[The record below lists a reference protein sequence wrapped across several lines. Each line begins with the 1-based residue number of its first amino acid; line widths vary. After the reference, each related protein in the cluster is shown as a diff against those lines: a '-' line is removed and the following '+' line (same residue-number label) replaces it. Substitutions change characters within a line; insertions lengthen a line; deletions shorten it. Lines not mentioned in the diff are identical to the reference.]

1 MKRAFFYF
9 VTLLTIIVGLF
20 GCTTTLIHKESKSVR
35 LTTGSI
41 DYDSQTLARNTL
53 PVLMPYNKVIDPA
66 GKSVYFGDP
75 GNEDHALDCA
85 LSPDGKTLAVEG
97 RYEVVFVDT
106 KSQKI
111 VSRIELSKFKSFRRF
126 VNTLSGIIWS
136 PDGKYVFWSAD
147 NRRNDSAVLRAEWNT
162 ASGAEFLP
170 GKAIHFKGQK
180 KPDGRFLTAIP
191 NEIALSDHFL
201 FVVLN
206 GNNQVV
212 KIDLQSDQPVW
223 VTRVGVAPFGIA
235 RAAGK
240 LYVTNWAGRQ
250 PMAGEEVAGTPWD
263 PAVVDSAT
271 GAVSNGTVTVL
282 DPASG
287 KILKEIAVGLHPNDI
302 VKSPDGKFVYVANA
316 NSDNVSVIATGTETV
331 TETISVRLMKTAKNF
346 VGDSPNGLAVSPDG
360 KRLYVA
366 NGMDNALAVVELG
379 KKSSSGGTA
388 QSSRVLGFIPTETYP
403 GAVAVSGN
411 ASTLYVA
418 NIEAIG
424 SRIAFRKA
432 NGAEADPSSA
442 GFFNAHREK
451 ASISI
456 IPVPDEKTLQK
467 FTERVKKNNLIFRM
481 QLSRLLPRKNRKPV
495 PVPERIGE
503 PSIFKHVIY
512 IIKENR
518 TYDQVLGDMKEG
530 DGEAKLCSFGEKV
543 TPNQHK
549 LAREFSL
556 LDNYYA
562 SGKCSSEGHQWTD
575 SGIVTDYIE
584 KKVRAW
590 FRSYDHIQYDAMVY
604 PEYGFIWNDAMTN
617 GKSTRI
623 YGEAC
628 FVQWDN
634 TKWKT
639 WSDIYNDFV
648 SGTKAF
654 RFVNKS
660 TIAPVN
666 KILSQKFPAYDHKI
680 PDILR
685 AEGFIKELKSYEKM
699 PGDQWPRLMVMALPS
714 DHTSGTRPG
723 YPTPRAM
730 VADNDLALG
739 QIVEAVSKS
748 RFWKNTVILVT
759 EDDSQAGW
767 DHVSAYRTV
776 GFVISPYSRLKKT
789 IHTNYNQ
796 TSMLRTVEQIL
807 GIPPMNQ
814 IDASA
819 SPMRDCFDSKP
830 DFSPYT
836 AVPNQIALNEMNPP
850 LKALNGEA
858 LKYAK
863 LSLLPEFDKIDSGRD
878 DILNRIIWFATM
890 GDRPYPAKY
899 AGGDDD
905 D

>member
-1 MKRAFFYF
+1 MG
-9 VTLLTIIVGLF
+9 VLF
-20 GCTTTLIHKESKSVR
+20 GILSCTPVLVQKKSATLPPVAQAVN
-35 LTTGSI
+35 
-41 DYDSQTLARNTL
+41 YDAQTLARNTL

-85 LSPDGKTLAVEG
+85 LSPDGKILAVET
-97 RYEVVFVDT
+97 RYGVVFVDT
-106 KSQKI
+106 RSQKV
-111 VSRIELSKFKSFRRF
+111 VSQIELRKIKSFRRYM
-126 VNTLSGIIWS
+126 NTLSGIIWS
-136 PDGKYVFWSAD
+136 PDGKTVFWSAD
-147 NRRNDSAVLRAEWNT
+147 NKRNDSAVLRAEWT
-162 ASGAEFLP
+162 PDSGARLLP
-170 GKAIHFKGQK
+170 DKALHFKGQK
-180 KPDGRFLTAIP
+180 KPHGRFLTAIP
-191 NEIALSDHFL
+191 NEVVLSGHFL

-223 VTRVGVAPFGIA
+223 TTTVGVAPFGLTL
-235 RAAGK
+235 AAGK
-240 LYVTNWAGRQ
+240 MYVTNWGGRQ
-250 PMAGEEVAGTPWD
+250 PKHGEETAGTPWD
-263 PAVVDSAT
+263 PAAVDSVT

-282 DPASG
+282 DPNTG
-287 KILKEIAVGLHPNDI
+287 KILKEIPVGLHPNDI
-302 VKSPDGKFVYVANA
+302 VKSPDEWFVYVANA
-316 NSDNVSVIATGTETV
+316 NSDNVSVISTETETV
-331 TETISVRLMKTAKNF
+331 TETISVRLMKTAQNF

-379 KKSSSGGTA
+379 KKASRSGTA
-388 QSSRVLGFIPTETYP
+388 HSSRLLGFIPTETYP
-403 GAVAVSGN
+403 GAVVVSRN

-432 NGAEADPSSA
+432 NGAVASPSSA
-442 GFFNAHREK
+442 GFFNAHHEK

-456 IPVPDEKTLQK
+456 IPVPNEKTLQK
-467 FTERVKKNNLIFRM
+467 FTARVKKNNLTFRM
-481 QLSRLLPRKNRKPV
+481 ELSKLLPRKNRKPV

-503 PSIFKHVIY
+503 PSVFKHVIY

-543 TPNQHK
+543 TPNHHK

-604 PEYGFIWNDAMTN
+604 PEYGFIWNDALAN
-617 GKSTRI
+617 GKRVRI
-623 YGEAC
+623 FGEAC
-628 FVQWDN
+628 FVQWDHN
-634 TKWKT
+634 RWKT
-639 WSDIYNDFV
+639 WNDIYTDFV
-648 SGTKAF
+648 SGKKAF
-654 RFVNKS
+654 QFVNKS

-685 AEGFIKELKSYEKM
+685 AAAFIEELKAYEKM
-699 PGDQWPRLMVMALPS
+699 PGDQLPQLMVMALPS
-714 DHTSGTRPG
+714 DHTAGTRPG

-789 IHTNYNQ
+789 VHTNYNQ
-796 TSMLRTVEQIL
+796 TSMLRTIEQIL

-819 SPMRDCFDSKP
+819 SPMRDCFSRKP

-836 AVPNQIALNEMNPP
+836 AVSNQIALNEMNPP

-890 GDRPYPAKY
+890 GNRPYPAKY
-899 AGGDDD
+899 AGRDDD

>member
-1 MKRAFFYF
+1 MKRVFMHTFGWMG
-9 VTLLTIIVGLF
+9 VLF
-20 GCTTTLIHKESKSVR
+20 GILSCTPVLVQKKSATLPPVAQAVN
-35 LTTGSI
+35 
-41 DYDSQTLARNTL
+41 YDAQTLARNTL

-85 LSPDGKTLAVEG
+85 LSPDGKILAVET
-97 RYEVVFVDT
+97 RYGVVFVDT
-106 KSQKI
+106 RSQKV
-111 VSRIELSKFKSFRRF
+111 VSQIELRKIKSFRRYM
-126 VNTLSGIIWS
+126 NTLSGIIWS
-136 PDGKYVFWSAD
+136 PDGKTVFWSAD
-147 NRRNDSAVLRAEWNT
+147 NKRNDSAVLRAEWT
-162 ASGAEFLP
+162 PDSGARLLP
-170 GKAIHFKGQK
+170 DKALHFKGQK
-180 KPDGRFLTAIP
+180 KPHGRFLTAIP
-191 NEIALSDHFL
+191 NEVVLSGHFL

-223 VTRVGVAPFGIA
+223 TTTVGVAPFGLTL
-235 RAAGK
+235 AAGK
-240 LYVTNWAGRQ
+240 MYVTNWGGRQ
-250 PMAGEEVAGTPWD
+250 PKHGEETAGTPWD
-263 PAVVDSAT
+263 PAAVDSVT

-282 DPASG
+282 DPNTG
-287 KILKEIAVGLHPNDI
+287 KILKEIPVGLHPNDI
-302 VKSPDGKFVYVANA
+302 VKSPDEWFVYVANA
-316 NSDNVSVIATGTETV
+316 NSDNVSVISTETETV
-331 TETISVRLMKTAKNF
+331 TETISVRLMKTAQNF

-379 KKSSSGGTA
+379 KKASRSGTA
-388 QSSRVLGFIPTETYP
+388 HSSRLLGFIPTETYP
-403 GAVAVSGN
+403 GAVVVSRN

-432 NGAEADPSSA
+432 NGAVASPSSA
-442 GFFNAHREK
+442 GFFNAHHEK

-456 IPVPDEKTLQK
+456 IPVPNEKTLQK
-467 FTERVKKNNLIFRM
+467 FTARVKKNNLTFRM
-481 QLSRLLPRKNRKPV
+481 ELSKLLPRKNRKPV

-503 PSIFKHVIY
+503 PSVFKHVIY

-543 TPNQHK
+543 TPNHHK

-604 PEYGFIWNDAMTN
+604 PEYGFIWNDALAN
-617 GKSTRI
+617 GKRVRI
-623 YGEAC
+623 FGEAC
-628 FVQWDN
+628 FVQWDHN
-634 TKWKT
+634 RWKT
-639 WSDIYNDFV
+639 WNDIYTDFV
-648 SGTKAF
+648 SGKKAF
-654 RFVNKS
+654 QFVNKS

-685 AEGFIKELKSYEKM
+685 AAAFIEELKAYEKM
-699 PGDQWPRLMVMALPS
+699 PGDQLPQLMVMALPS
-714 DHTSGTRPG
+714 DHTAGTRPG

-789 IHTNYNQ
+789 VHTNYNQ
-796 TSMLRTVEQIL
+796 TSMLRTIEQIL

-819 SPMRDCFDSKP
+819 SPMRDCFSRKP

-836 AVPNQIALNEMNPP
+836 AVSNQIALNEMNPP

-890 GDRPYPAKY
+890 GNRPYPAKY
-899 AGGDDD
+899 AGRDDD